1 MKKIHLLGLVFFIL
15 SLTSIVQAAKF
26 FVKAE
31 PEAGMLNGTT
41 DYSLEISGYI
51 TDTIDGT
58 PYNGKKEI
66 GSLLEFPIDS
76 WLTGGTLIIEDSTG
90 TWALYLGGR
99 VALTNPADKMK
110 DSDWDGFTPHY
121 PRTLWSYTESD
132 VEQSLSQFELS
143 IRKRFSKSKSKSWSL
158 IAGGRY
164 QKISQDVIGISGY
177 QRMFSPTAV
186 DYDPPQYFEN
196 LYDNVSVIEYE
207 ISYKSIILG
216 FNTET
221 ILSPKISVDFTGLF
235 MPTFY
240 SDRDDHI
247 LRKKLSTSDGDGLGG
262 SGKLLLGFFPGTINN
277 RKTFIKFGA
286 EYTYYSVSGNQT
298 QSWYETTSEAD
309 AGTTITNIP
318 HEITSKQLALSL
330 SVGFSFK

>member
-31 PEAGMLNGTT
+31 PEAVMLNGTT

-110 DSDWDGFTPHY
+110 DS
-121 PRTLWSYTESD
+121 
-132 VEQSLSQFELS
+132 
-143 IRKRFSKSKSKSWSL
+143 
-158 IAGGRY
+158 AA
-164 QKISQDVIGISGY
+164 
-177 QRMFSPTAV
+177 M
-186 DYDPPQYFEN
+186 
-196 LYDNVSVIEYE
+196 
-207 ISYKSIILG
+207 
-216 FNTET
+216 NTWLHKT
-221 ILSPKISVDFTGLF
+221 V
-235 MPTFY
+235 
-240 SDRDDHI
+240 
-247 LRKKLSTSDGDGLGG
+247 LRKIAENGG
-262 SGKLLLGFFPGTINN
+262 
-277 RKTFIKFGA
+277 
-286 EYTYYSVSGNQT
+286 
-298 QSWYETTSEAD
+298 
-309 AGTTITNIP
+309 NIP
-318 HEITSKQLALSL
+318 KELLD
-330 SVGFSFK
+330 